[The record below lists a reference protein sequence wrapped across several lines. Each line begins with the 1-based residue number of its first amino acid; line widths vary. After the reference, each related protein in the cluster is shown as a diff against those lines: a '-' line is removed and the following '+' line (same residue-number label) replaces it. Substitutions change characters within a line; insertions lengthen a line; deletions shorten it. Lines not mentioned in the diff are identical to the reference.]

1 MASVKTF
8 VPLMVH
14 LARLFCAKRTKHDA
28 ILHTY
33 LSSTQYAAMVAACTA
48 LETFYN
54 LVVVPREE
62 P

>member
-1 MASVKTF
+1 MAVKTF

-14 LARLFCAKRTKHDA
+14 LARQLCAKRTKHDTV
-28 ILHTY
+28 LHSY
-33 LSSTQYAAMVAACTA
+33 LNSTQYAALVAACTA

-54 LVVVPREE
+54 LVPLPDPE

>member
-1 MASVKTF
+1 MSAIKTF
-8 VPLMVH
+8 VPLMVK
-14 LARLFCAKRTKHDA
+14 LARLFCAKRLKHDA
-28 ILHTY
+28 VLHTY

-54 LVVVPREE
+54 LVSVPAEE